1 MSTDTSRASLW
12 PALEE
17 AHNYSQAVQV
27 GNVIHVSAT
36 LGLDAAGTLVSD
48 VNMQRQTH
56 QAYANLDATLA
67 KFGATRANVVSETVL
82 VTDLEQARVVDLLG
96 QAYRGGRPPAR
107 TLAEVRQLAQ
117 PTAMIAISC
126 IAVL

>member
-1 MSTDTSRASLW
+1 MSTEISSASLW

-17 AHNYSQAVQV
+17 TRNYSQAVKV
-27 GNVIHVSAT
+27 GNVIHVAGT
-36 LGLDAAGTLVSD
+36 LGLHPDGTLVSD
-48 VNMQRQTH
+48 VNMQMQMR

-82 VTDLEQARVVDLLG
+82 VTSLEQARLVDLLG

-107 TLAEVRQLAQ
+107 TLAEVAQLAM
-117 PTAMIAISC
+117 PTAMICISC